1 MRFPKFWQIPLYLL
15 PACFA
20 RIFSPL
26 HARSNIILQQMDYSQ
41 RQDTQV
47 AVEEAVAYP
56 TSIRNANAELLKR
69 VDMRS
74 AIQRTHHWSPLHE
87 EVLGRC
93 MYLEW
98 SQKGHIWKFE
108 TICIGYHWIT
118 LGFCKPVRKLFRM
131 GRRGLHGQVLFLT
144 TSGDDPLAMFDTP
157 KDRHVFPWLEVNTRF
172 GVIQRKD
179 ECS

>member
-1 MRFPKFWQIPLYLL
+1 MRYGKFHSFCKNYFQPV
-15 PACFA
+15 
-20 RIFSPL
+20 
-26 HARSNIILQQMDYSQ
+26 ARSNIILQQMDYSQ

-93 MYLEW
+93 MYLER
-98 SQKGHIWKFE
+98 GHTGLFE
-108 TICIGYHWIT
+108 TMCIRSLDIIG
-118 LGFCKPVRKLFRM
+118 
-131 GRRGLHGQVLFLT
+131 
-144 TSGDDPLAMFDTP
+144 S
-157 KDRHVFPWLEVNTRF
+157 
-172 GVIQRKD
+172 
-179 ECS
+179 